1 MEVNPR
7 FIKVARLFEEPNI
20 FTVPKY
26 QRNYAW
32 EDEQI
37 TDFLADIQKCYN
49 SFTVGETYEH
59 FYGGVV
65 TISSKRSSSNC
76 DDHEIVDGQ
85 QRLTTFTL
93 FLMAI
98 MRSYE
103 HILKTSDDI
112 EEDQVLTFR
121 RRISK
126 IKEVYLCYEEEING
140 RYQNVDKLTISK
152 ADNDYYKAI
161 KDLTKLT
168 EERESH
174 KRLNKAY
181 KQFCSFLTKE
191 ASIETSN
198 QEKLNIVYNFQRAF
212 ESCSTVLLI
221 QTVSKTDAY
230 RLFQVLNDRG
240 ISLTEGDMLR
250 AKTLELLESK
260 ISMSEMNSINDLWDK
275 ILSDTTSNIV
285 DYLKYFYASQQGKRC
300 SSNSVYDEFLNIF
313 FPEHKNDIISDTDV
327 RNINEMIK
335 KIYSSNTNFKKLI
348 NGEWPF
354 PIKQPVTAK
363 ERNRLAVL
371 ITKLNHKGIMPLLL
385 NAINLGDKKFR
396 DIIHIVEMS
405 FFRYK
410 LICGLHIGKMDKIY
424 LDYAVRIKENRFSM
438 HDFKNDLRYL
448 LADANDELFKTSLCS
463 LKYKPKGDN
472 KTLKYFLLT
481 LEDYSNWYFSGER
494 SLRGK
499 AVNDNALMHD
509 FNNVSI
515 EHIYSQSSQDTD
527 EVLEEVKHNLGNL
540 TIFNCTGNS
549 EDLGNKSYEE
559 KKEIFGRQGGYII
572 NQRIASISEWNIDE
586 VNKRQEEL
594 LSMAIAIFQI

>member
-1 MEVNPR
+1 
-7 FIKVARLFEEPNI
+7 
-20 FTVPKY
+20 
-26 QRNYAW
+26 
-32 EDEQI
+32 
-37 TDFLADIQKCYN
+37 
-49 SFTVGETYEH
+49 
-59 FYGGVV
+59 
-65 TISSKRSSSNC
+65 
-76 DDHEIVDGQ
+76 
-85 QRLTTFTL
+85 
-93 FLMAI
+93 
-98 MRSYE
+98 
-103 HILKTSDDI
+103 
-112 EEDQVLTFR
+112 
-121 RRISK
+121 
-126 IKEVYLCYEEEING
+126 
-140 RYQNVDKLTISK
+140 
-152 ADNDYYKAI
+152 
-161 KDLTKLT
+161 
-168 EERESH
+168 
-174 KRLNKAY
+174 
-181 KQFCSFLTKE
+181 
-191 ASIETSN
+191 
-198 QEKLNIVYNFQRAF
+198 
-212 ESCSTVLLI
+212 
-221 QTVSKTDAY
+221 
-230 RLFQVLNDRG
+230 
-240 ISLTEGDMLR
+240 
-250 AKTLELLESK
+250 
-260 ISMSEMNSINDLWDK
+260 MSEMNSINDLWDK